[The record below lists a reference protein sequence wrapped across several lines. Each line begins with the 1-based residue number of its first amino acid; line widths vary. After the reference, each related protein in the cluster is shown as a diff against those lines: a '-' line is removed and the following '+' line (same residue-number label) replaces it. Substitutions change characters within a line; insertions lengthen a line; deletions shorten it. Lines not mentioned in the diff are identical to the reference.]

1 MEFIAKNRK
10 HSYSFIYEKLLKIK
24 GNKKLTILEIV
35 EKEERFDLWTT
46 NEVYYINS
54 SEAYNEETIDKFNNK
69 KFDFIVD
76 IGSKRFKDEVFFIN
90 NYLKLLKNDGILII
104 EDIQSIRYVRYL
116 YEHVPNN
123 LKKYIETYDLRDV
136 KGRYDDIIFV
146 INKSSFA
153 PEEEVSKEVSKE
165 IFEEVSKE
173 VLDEVPNLR
182 MDIYKLL
189 MKRRRMEI
197 NTILDIGLK
206 DEDMIKYWLD
216 YFPNSYIFGIGEGK
230 DIKNELIENRRV
242 KLYLNTN
249 PTDIN
254 LNTSSVKFDL
264 IIYNDD
270 NSLDKIIF
278 ILNIYSRLLND
289 NGLLII
295 DNVKTEDLEKIN
307 EKVPEELNEYME
319 IYKLKMNNLLIVNK
333 AQLKV

>member
-10 HSYSFIYEKLLKIK
+10 HSYSFIYEKLLKTK
-24 GNKKLTILEIV
+24 ENQKLTILEIV
-35 EKEERFDLWTT
+35 EKEEKFDLWTT

-54 SEAYNEETIDKFNNK
+54 AEAYNQEAIDKFNNK
-69 KFDFIVD
+69 KFDFIID
-76 IGSKRFKDEVFFIN
+76 RGSKRFKDEVFFIT
-90 NYLKLLKNDGILII
+90 NYLKLLKNNGILII

-116 YEHVPNN
+116 YENVPND
-123 LKKYIETYDLRDV
+123 LKKYIESYDLREV

-153 PEEEVSKEVSKE
+153 PEEVPN
-165 IFEEVSKE
+165 
-173 VLDEVPNLR
+173 EVPNEILKEVPNEVPDLKK
-182 MDIYKLL
+182 DIYKLL
-189 MKRRRMEI
+189 TKRRRMDI
-197 NTILDIGLK
+197 TTILDIGLK
-206 DEDMIKYWLD
+206 EEEMIKYWLD
-216 YFPNSYIFGIGEGK
+216 YFPNSYLFGIGEGK
-230 DIKNELIENRRV
+230 NVNKELMENKRIKFYLDI
-242 KLYLNTN
+242 N

-254 LNTSSVKFDL
+254 LNTSSVRFDL

-278 ILNIYSRLLND
+278 ILNIYSRLLKED
-289 NGLLII
+289 GLLII

>member
-10 HSYSFIYEKLLKIK
+10 HSYSFIYEKLLKTK
-24 GNKKLTILEIV
+24 ENQKLTILEIV
-35 EKEERFDLWTT
+35 EKEEKFDLWTT

-54 SEAYNEETIDKFNNK
+54 AEAYNQEAIDKFNNK
-69 KFDFIVD
+69 KFDFIID
-76 IGSKRFKDEVFFIN
+76 RGSKRFKDEVFFIT
-90 NYLKLLKNDGILII
+90 NYLKLLKNNGILII

-116 YEHVPNN
+116 YENVPND
-123 LKKYIETYDLRDV
+123 LKKYIESYDLREV

-153 PEEEVSKEVSKE
+153 PEEVPN
-165 IFEEVSKE
+165 
-173 VLDEVPNLR
+173 EVPNEILKEVPNEVPDLKK
-182 MDIYKLL
+182 DIYKLL
-189 MKRRRMEI
+189 TKRRRMDI
-197 NTILDIGLK
+197 TTILDIGLK
-206 DEDMIKYWLD
+206 EEEMIKYWLD
-216 YFPNSYIFGIGEGK
+216 YFPNSYLFGIGEGK
-230 DIKNELIENRRV
+230 NVNKELMENKRIKFYLDI
-242 KLYLNTN
+242 N
-249 PTDIN
+249 PTNIN
-254 LNTSSVKFDL
+254 LNTSSVRFDL

-278 ILNIYSRLLND
+278 ILNIYSRLLKED
-289 NGLLII
+289 GLLII

>member
-10 HSYSFIYEKLLKIK
+10 HSYSFIYEKLLKTK
-24 GNKKLTILEIV
+24 ENQKLTILEIV
-35 EKEERFDLWTT
+35 EKEEKFDLWTT

-54 SEAYNEETIDKFNNK
+54 AEAYNQEAIDKFNNK
-69 KFDFIVD
+69 KFDFIID
-76 IGSKRFKDEVFFIN
+76 RGSKRFKDEVFFIT
-90 NYLKLLKNDGILII
+90 NYLKLLKNNGILII

-116 YEHVPNN
+116 YENVPND
-123 LKKYIETYDLRDV
+123 LKKYIESYDLREV

-153 PEEEVSKEVSKE
+153 PEEVPN
-165 IFEEVSKE
+165 
-173 VLDEVPNLR
+173 EVPNEVPDLKK
-182 MDIYKLL
+182 DIYKLL
-189 MKRRRMEI
+189 TKRRRMDI
-197 NTILDIGLK
+197 TTILDIGLK
-206 DEDMIKYWLD
+206 EEEMIKYWLD
-216 YFPNSYIFGIGEGK
+216 YFPNSYLFGIGEGK
-230 DIKNELIENRRV
+230 NVNKELMENKRIKFYLDI
-242 KLYLNTN
+242 N

-254 LNTSSVKFDL
+254 LNTSSVRFDL

-278 ILNIYSRLLND
+278 ILNIYSRLLKED
-289 NGLLII
+289 GLLII

>member
-10 HSYSFIYEKLLKIK
+10 HSYSFIYDKLLKVK
-24 GNKKLTILEIV
+24 SNQKLTILEIV
-35 EKEERFDLWTT
+35 ENEEKFDLWTT
-46 NEVYYINS
+46 NDVYYINS
-54 SEAYNEETIDKFNNK
+54 GEAYNDETINKFNNK
-69 KFDFIVD
+69 KFDFIID
-76 IGSKRFKDEVFFIN
+76 RGSKRFKDEVFFIN
-90 NYLKLLKNDGILII
+90 NYLRLLKNNGILII

-116 YEHVPNN
+116 YENVPND
-123 LKKYIETYDLRDV
+123 LKKYIETYDLREV

-153 PEEEVSKEVSKE
+153 PEEEVPEVKEPETNINININSNIK
-165 IFEEVSKE
+165 
-173 VLDEVPNLR
+173 L
-182 MDIYKLL
+182 DIYKLL
-189 MKRRRMEI
+189 TKRRRMEM
-197 NTILDIGLK
+197 NTVLDIGLR
-206 DEDMIKYWLD
+206 DEEMIKYLLN

-230 DIKNELIENRRV
+230 EIKNELIENNRV
-242 KLYLNTN
+242 KFYLNTN

-254 LNTSSVKFDL
+254 LNTSSVRFDL

-278 ILNIYSRLLND
+278 ILNIYSRLLKD
-289 NGLLII
+289 DGLLII

-307 EKVPEELNEYME
+307 EKIPEELNEYVE